1 MQFDPLPIA
10 MLTTLQLVK
19 DQAMQDLGG
28 RG

>member
-10 MLTTLQLVK
+10 MLTALQLVK
-19 DQAMQDLGG
+19 DQAMQDLGW